1 MPLKSLT
8 GEVIKVKANQIER
21 WVEQYSELYSKGD
34 TISDD
39 AYETIKSPSYMSKLD
54 ELLTIE
60 QSSKAIIIIAHW

>member
-60 QSSKAIIIIAHW
+60 QLSKAIIIIAHW

>member
-21 WVEQYSELYSKGD
+21 WVEQYSELYSKED
-34 TISDD
+34 TISDN

-60 QSSKAIIIIAHW
+60 QLSKAIIIIAHW